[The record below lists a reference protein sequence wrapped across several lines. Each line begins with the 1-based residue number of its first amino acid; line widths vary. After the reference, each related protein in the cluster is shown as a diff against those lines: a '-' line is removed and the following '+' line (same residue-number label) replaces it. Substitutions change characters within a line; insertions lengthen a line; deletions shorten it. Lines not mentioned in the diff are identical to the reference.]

1 VVIPCSF
8 PVVIFQYLP
17 KMLDC
22 IIFVMFVKKGYKYT
36 SRKNGKFLGS
46 IQGVGHKSPIRNMGF
61 YAGFYKALGSP
72 THDV

>member
-1 VVIPCSF
+1 
-8 PVVIFQYLP
+8 
-17 KMLDC
+17 
-22 IIFVMFVKKGYKYT
+22 MFVKKGYKYT